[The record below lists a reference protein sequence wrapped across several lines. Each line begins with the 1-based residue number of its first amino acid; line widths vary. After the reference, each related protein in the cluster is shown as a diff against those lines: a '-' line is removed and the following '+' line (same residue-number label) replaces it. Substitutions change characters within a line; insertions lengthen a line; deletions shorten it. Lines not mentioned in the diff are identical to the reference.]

1 MASTDTKDR
10 ILDSAEGLFAKR
22 GFAST
27 SLRNVIAEAGVNLA
41 AVHYHFGSKE
51 ELIRAVFARRFEPI
65 NRERLRLLTD
75 FEVAGKAGGKAGGE
89 AGGQAGDQSGGEAG
103 DQSGYGPGDQPDDA
117 ALETILAILVG
128 PFLAAAREQG
138 EEWSTVGLL
147 VGRVYTEP
155 DFEIRRLLHEQFQE
169 VSDRF
174 SVTMKRCLPELSDEE
189 FAYRFHFVVAAMAVS
204 LVHTED
210 IRLLSHGRID
220 PARDPEV
227 FARRWIS
234 FAAAGLRAPATDVGG
249 VA

>member
-41 AVHYHFGSKE
+41 AVHYHFGSRE

-65 NRERLRLLTD
+65 NRERLRLLTE
-75 FEVAGKAGGKAGGE
+75 FETAARGDEEPGDRPGGE
-89 AGGQAGDQSGGEAG
+89 PGQA
-103 DQSGYGPGDQPDDA
+103 PGRRPGVD

-155 DFEIRRLLHEQFQE
+155 DFEVRRLLHEQFQE

-174 SVTMKRCLPELSDEE
+174 SVTMKRCLPNLSDEE

-210 IRLLSHGRID
+210 IRMLSHGRID

-234 FAAAGLRAPATDVGG
+234 FAAAGLRAPATDDGG
-249 VA
+249 VG

>member
-75 FEVAGKAGGKAGGE
+75 FEMSGE
-89 AGGQAGDQSGGEAG
+89 VGEPGRNPDQAPGQK
-103 DQSGYGPGDQPDDA
+103 PGHAPREE

-155 DFEIRRLLHEQFQE
+155 DFEIRRILHEQFQE

-174 SVTMKRCLPELSDEE
+174 SVAMKHCLPVLSDEE

-210 IRLLSHGRID
+210 IRMLSHGRID

-227 FARRWIS
+227 FARRWIG
-234 FAAAGLRAPATDVGG
+234 FAAAGLRAPATDGG
-249 VA
+249 GPG

>member
-41 AVHYHFGSKE
+41 AVHYHFGSRE

-65 NRERLRLLTD
+65 NRERLRLLTE
-75 FEVAGKAGGKAGGE
+75 FETSGGGGGE
-89 AGGQAGDQSGGEAG
+89 
-103 DQSGYGPGDQPDDA
+103 

-155 DFEIRRLLHEQFQE
+155 DFEVRRLLHEQFQE

-174 SVTMKRCLPELSDEE
+174 SVTLKLCLPSLSDEE

-210 IRLLSHGRID
+210 IRMLSHGRID

-234 FAAAGLRAPATDVGG
+234 FAAAGLRAPATDGGG
-249 VA
+249 VG

>member
-41 AVHYHFGSKE
+41 AVHYHFGSRE

-65 NRERLRLLTD
+65 NRERLRLLTE
-75 FEVAGKAGGKAGGE
+75 FETAAKGGDDPGDRPGDE
-89 AGGQAGDQSGGEAG
+89 PGQA
-103 DQSGYGPGDQPDDA
+103 PGRRPGVD

-155 DFEIRRLLHEQFQE
+155 DFEVRRLLHEQFQE

-174 SVTMKRCLPELSDEE
+174 SVTMKRCLPNLSDEE

-210 IRLLSHGRID
+210 IRMLSHGRID

-234 FAAAGLRAPATDVGG
+234 FAAAGLRAPATDDGG
-249 VA
+249 AG

>member
-10 ILDSAEGLFAKR
+10 ILDSAEALFAKR

-41 AVHYHFGSKE
+41 AVHYHFGSRE

-65 NRERLRLLTD
+65 NRERLRLLTE
-75 FEVAGKAGGKAGGE
+75 FEAVGKAGDAP
-89 AGGQAGDQSGGEAG
+89 GQAPGQAPGEE
-103 DQSGYGPGDQPDDA
+103 
-117 ALETILAILVG
+117 ALESILAILVG

-155 DFEIRRLLHEQFQE
+155 DFEVRRLLHEQFQE

-174 SVTMKRCLPELSDEE
+174 SVTLKACLTTLSDEE

-210 IRLLSHGRID
+210 IRMLSHGRID

-234 FAAAGLRAPATDVGG
+234 FAAAGLRAPATDGG
-249 VA
+249 GLG